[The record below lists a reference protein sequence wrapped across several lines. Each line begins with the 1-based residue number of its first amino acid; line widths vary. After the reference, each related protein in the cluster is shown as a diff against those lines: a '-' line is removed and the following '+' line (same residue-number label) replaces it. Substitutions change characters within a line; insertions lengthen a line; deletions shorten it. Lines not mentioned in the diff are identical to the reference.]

1 MNKQIFTRIYKQK
14 KWRHRKCPLSG
25 SGSTLRNTKMVR
37 NLLDEFIKT
46 NSLKSITD
54 LGCGDL
60 TWITSTNF
68 FNEPSIDYTG
78 VDVVDMLIEGHIA
91 RVEGKKFISID
102 LVDYTNMP
110 YTNLV
115 ILRDVIFHLSI
126 VDIQTIFN
134 NIKGRFDYILIT
146 NCRNTENTDNFNK
159 YQYSMR
165 NIHIEPFN
173 INNRFIHSI
182 QEKFIE
188 RDVYIYRH
196 DDFYNLPK

>member
-1 MNKQIFTRIYKQK
+1 MNRQIFNRIYKEK
-14 KWRHRKCPLSG
+14 KWSNGKTPLSG
-25 SGSTLRNTKMVR
+25 SGSTLRNTNRVR
-37 NLLDEFIKT
+37 NLLDDFIKT
-46 NSLKSITD
+46 NNVKSITD

-60 TWITSTNF
+60 TWIKSTAF
-68 FNEPSIDYTG
+68 FNDPTIEYTG
-78 VDVVDMLIEGHIA
+78 VDVVDTLIDGHSAEGGG
-91 RVEGKKFISID
+91 RKFVRID
-102 LVDYTNMP
+102 LVDYTDMP

-115 ILRDVIFHLSI
+115 ILRDVIFHLSNA
-126 VDIQTIFN
+126 DIQTIFN

-146 NCRNTENTDNFNK
+146 NCRNTENTDTFNK

-182 QEKFIE
+182 QENVFK